1 MKEIKLREVIRK
13 QIIKRLSEAPDSF
26 TSKVGSSVSGKLG
39 GAKAALNQGLKK
51 IDVSRVSKLPRSQ
64 KINLLTALLQNVGV
78 SAKDFEAIKSRVGRQ
93 LSSADNATEESIEEA
108 EGGYEMQ
115 KAKGGVTSRDLGGAS
130 AVNRAKPFLS
140 AISSLT
146 GKEKQ
151 KAIGYALSQMGV
163 NAQDFDGMKTALK
176 TTIKKYK

>member
-1 MKEIKLREVIRK
+1 MIKLREIIRK

-78 SAKDFEAIKSRVGRQ
+78 SAKDFEAIKRRS
-93 LSSADNATEESIEEA
+93 
-108 EGGYEMQ
+108 
-115 KAKGGVTSRDLGGAS
+115 
-130 AVNRAKPFLS
+130 F
-140 AISSLT
+140 
-146 GKEKQ
+146 
-151 KAIGYALSQMGV
+151 
-163 NAQDFDGMKTALK
+163 
-176 TTIKKYK
+176 

>member
-1 MKEIKLREVIRK
+1 MKEIKLREIIRK

-26 TSKVGSSVSGKLG
+26 SSKLGSSVSSRLG
-39 GAKAALNQGLKK
+39 GAKSALNQGLKK

-108 EGGYEMQ
+108 VPGRVDMRMGQFTDEFKSKMKGKGAQ
-115 KAKGGVTSRDLGGAS
+115 QQQDLIINLISGLDIKGNDATFIAKL
-130 AVNRAKPFLS
+130 K
-140 AISSLT
+140 
-146 GKEKQ
+146 K
-151 KAIGYALSQMGV
+151 
-163 NAQDFDGMKTALK
+163 ALK
-176 TTIKKYK
+176 

>member
-13 QIIKRLSEAPDSF
+13 QIIKRISEATDSF

-51 IDVSRVSKLPRSQ
+51 IDVGRVSKLPRSQ

-93 LSSADNATEESIEEA
+93 LSSADNTTDESVNEAVPGRVDMRMGQFTDEFKSKMKSKSAMAQQDLIIDLISGLDIKGNEATFV
-108 EGGYEMQ
+108 
-115 KAKGGVTSRDLGGAS
+115 AKL
-130 AVNRAKPFLS
+130 K
-140 AISSLT
+140 
-146 GKEKQ
+146 K
-151 KAIGYALSQMGV
+151 
-163 NAQDFDGMKTALK
+163 ALK
-176 TTIKKYK
+176 

>member
-1 MKEIKLREVIRK
+1 MKEIKLREIIRK

-26 TSKVGSSVSGKLG
+26 SSKLGSSVSSRLG
-39 GAKAALNQGLKK
+39 GAKSALNQGLKK

-108 EGGYEMQ
+108 VPGRVDMRMGQFTDEFKSKMKGKSPQQQQELVIKLVSGLDI
-115 KAKGGVTSRDLGGAS
+115 KGNDATFIAKL
-130 AVNRAKPFLS
+130 K
-140 AISSLT
+140 
-146 GKEKQ
+146 K
-151 KAIGYALSQMGV
+151 
-163 NAQDFDGMKTALK
+163 ALK
-176 TTIKKYK
+176 

>member
-1 MKEIKLREVIRK
+1 MKEIKLREIIRK

-108 EGGYEMQ
+108 VPGLVDKRMGQFTDEFKSKMKGKSPEQQQ
-115 KAKGGVTSRDLGGAS
+115 KLVIKLVSGLDIKGNDATFIAKL
-130 AVNRAKPFLS
+130 K
-140 AISSLT
+140 
-146 GKEKQ
+146 K
-151 KAIGYALSQMGV
+151 
-163 NAQDFDGMKTALK
+163 ALK
-176 TTIKKYK
+176 